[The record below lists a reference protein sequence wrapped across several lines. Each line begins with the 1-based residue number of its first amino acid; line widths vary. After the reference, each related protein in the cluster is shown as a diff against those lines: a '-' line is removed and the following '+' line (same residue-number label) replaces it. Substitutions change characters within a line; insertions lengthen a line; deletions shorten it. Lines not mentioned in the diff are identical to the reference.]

1 MTSLEF
7 LRLVYNIDNVEY
19 TEDYNDVDAA
29 RADYICFMNDEDCE
43 YVVLEKV
50 ETDFVG
56 EESITIL
63 EQYFRS
69 ECDK

>member
-1 MTSLEF
+1 MEEF

-19 TEDYNDVDAA
+19 TEDYDDVDDA
-29 RADYICFMNDEDCE
+29 RADYISFMNDEDCK

-50 ETDFVG
+50 ETDFIG

>member
-1 MTSLEF
+1 MEEF

-19 TEDYNDVDAA
+19 TEDYDDVDDA
-29 RADYICFMNDEDCE
+29 RADYIRFINDDDCE

-50 ETDFVG
+50 ETDFIG
-56 EESITIL
+56 EEFITIL

>member
-1 MTSLEF
+1 MEEF
-7 LRLVYNIDNVEY
+7 LRIVYNINNIEY
-19 TEDYNDVDAA
+19 TEDYDDIDDA
-29 RADYICFMNDEDCE
+29 RADYIHFTNDKDCE

-50 ETDFVG
+50 ETDFTSK
-56 EESITIL
+56 ESITIL

>member
-1 MTSLEF
+1 MEEF

-19 TEDYNDVDAA
+19 TEDYNDIDDA
-29 RADYICFMNDEDCE
+29 RADYIHFTHDEDCA

-50 ETDFVG
+50 ETDFVS